1 MNGPKGTL
9 DLGQGVEKA
18 RGAAGGVMSD
28 FLSRYPQSTDQRCN
42 FYSRHCFTFNAPFSS
57 MTRLFP
63 EDVQT
68 FPV

>member
-28 FLSRYPQSTDQRCN
+28 FLSPVIHNLPTRGAISTVDTVSPIQCPLLQHD
-42 FYSRHCFTFNAPFSS
+42 SLVS
-57 MTRLFP
+57 
-63 EDVQT
+63 
-68 FPV
+68 